1 VYATKLGDLK
11 ELLKGNTRE
20 ADKGIWQKWCIN
32 IIDDFVKKI
41 ADNYDI
47 DVITKSDKTTSW
59 IFKDDRDYALKLE
72 ELSIKK
78 AAEDKKTA
86 LEGGGGGTETT
97 RMLLLRNKPW
107 LI

>member
-1 VYATKLGDLK
+1 M
-11 ELLKGNTRE
+11 LLQNQIKQPHE
-20 ADKGIWQKWCIN
+20 
-32 IIDDFVKKI
+32 
-41 ADNYDI
+41 
-47 DVITKSDKTTSW
+47 

-97 RMLLLRNKPW
+97 RMLLPEEQTMTDLDKMGKRHAPC
-107 LI
+107 I